1 MRDNMVHK
9 LNVQI
14 SEDTACNLELEDG
27 CLDAAKSS
35 KDFVAECST
44 RKANKVK
51 FKWTSGTSK
60 GKVGLIP
67 KKVEDIKK
75 RRK

>member
-35 KDFVAECST
+35 KDFVAECSI

-60 GKVGLIP
+60 GKVGFIP